1 MWGSDYCPAIRVDGN
16 QVLHEQPQNY
26 AIFTQNYVA
35 SNKGLT
41 FEEFDPSASITTS
54 HAGPFRPKVYLMKV
68 LSEKGLRGDV
78 FRAFFDPAS
87 S

>member
-1 MWGSDYCPAIRVDGN
+1 MWGGDYCPAIRVDGN

-41 FEEFDPSASITTS
+41 FEEFNPSASITTS
-54 HAGPFRPKVYLMKV
+54 HAEPLSPKSLAYE
-68 LSEKGLRGDV
+68 SSFGKGAKG
-78 FRAFFDPAS
+78 
-87 S
+87 